1 MPFSQRIISWTDFQI
16 PQGPY
21 LAKVNGDVHLTE
33 VYRVYRDE
41 AQAFT
46 SPVVHTAENT
56 FSDLS
61 TPVAGLNTLSI
72 PVPSRLYTM
81 DLPNPRPLEGHRIAV
96 KDLFD
101 MAGLQTGGGS
111 RAYFNTYPAKE
122 ATAVAIQHL
131 VDQVRTSLIRLRLAH
146 THRGPSLSVVP
157 RPVNLPMAK
166 QRLPTGLINSLR
178 SILEEMDIS
187 SPRRHQVDLALPS
200 ERIPG

>member
-1 MPFSQRIISWTDFQI
+1 MSDRLGRIFDRQERKCNIFCQGYWSCSCRCYHCESLQAILHHVPELQI

-21 LAKVNGDVHLTE
+21 LAKVDGGIQLTE

-46 SPVVHTAENT
+46 SPVVHTIENT
-56 FSDLS
+56 FTDLS

-81 DLPNPRPLEGHRIAV
+81 DLPNPRPLEGRRIAV

-122 ATAVAIQHL
+122 VTAVAIQHL
-131 VDQVRTSLIRLRLAH
+131 VGQVC
-146 THRGPSLSVVP
+146 SVSW
-157 RPVNLPMAK
+157 R
-166 QRLPTGLINSLR
+166 
-178 SILEEMDIS
+178 
-187 SPRRHQVDLALPS
+187 
-200 ERIPG
+200 

>member
-1 MPFSQRIISWTDFQI
+1 MSSQRAADLTCQI

-21 LAKVNGDVHLTE
+21 LAKIGDGVSLTE

-46 SPVVHTAENT
+46 SPVIPTTENT
-56 FSDLS
+56 FTDLS
-61 TPVAGLNTLSI
+61 SPVAGLNTLSI

-81 DLPNPRPLEGHRIAV
+81 DLPNPRPLEGRRIAV

-122 ATAVAIQHL
+122 VTAAAIQHL
-131 VDQVRTSLIRLRLAH
+131 VDQVRT
-146 THRGPSLSVVP
+146 LSTQKVT
-157 RPVNLPMAK
+157 L
-166 QRLPTGLINSLR
+166 
-178 SILEEMDIS
+178 
-187 SPRRHQVDLALPS
+187 
-200 ERIPG
+200 